1 MKTNRIVVLGVAVVS
16 GLIAMALIMSSGSET
31 PVEQR
36 TAAPEAPAAPQ
47 IELEG
52 VLVAQREIPLGTIV
66 SENDVT
72 WVEWPRQFAGPGSI
86 RRSEDPGAIE
96 TLKGAVAR
104 VAFFH
109 GEPIRREKLVK
120 GGNMGFLSAL
130 IPSGSRA
137 LAINIDS
144 SGGTSAGGFILPNDR
159 VDLIKTVGGSDGTES
174 DTILTNI
181 RVLAIGQN
189 VEEKNGERIVTG
201 SNATLEV
208 TPSQAETITA
218 AQRGGQITLAL
229 RSMLDMQTT
238 KKANVDASDS
248 GEKNLTVVRFGA
260 SSTAS
265 RR

>member
-16 GLIAMALIMSSGSET
+16 GLIAMALIMSSSSEP

-36 TAAPEAPAAPQ
+36 TSSPESPPLPQ
-47 IELEG
+47 FEMEG
-52 VLVAQREIPLGTIV
+52 VLVAQREIPLGTVV
-66 SENDVT
+66 SESDMT
-72 WVEWPRQFAGPGSI
+72 WVEWPKQFAGPGSV

-104 VAFFH
+104 VSFFH

-120 GGNMGFLSAL
+120 AGNMGFLSAL
-130 IPSGSRA
+130 IPAGSRA

-144 SGGTSAGGFILPNDR
+144 GGSTSAGGFVLPNDR
-159 VDLIKTVGGSDGTES
+159 VDLIKTMSANDGSES
-174 DTILTNI
+174 ETILTNI

-189 VEEKNGERIVTG
+189 IEEKNGERIVTG

-218 AQRGGQITLAL
+218 AQRNGQITLAL
-229 RSMLDMQTT
+229 RSMLEMQAT
-238 KKANVDASDS
+238 KKPDGASDS

-260 SSTAS
+260 SSTSS